1 MQRLAGPAFAA
12 FVALLAVTAVG
23 AALGEFGPVAD
34 LTVSLMGL
42 ALLAGGLLS
51 LVEAGQRLHQLAR
64 FALADVRDGRDVAA
78 LSSGSH
84 WLRIEDTVA
93 ARGETAHGVLDDTPA
108 VAVTA
113 EGDVRERFAGLPWPS
128 TRTGTRFER
137 TDAVP
142 AALGRSAAD
151 VTVTVAAAGAPRS
164 VGRDVR
170 VVGGE
175 RERLTVDD
183 DVPTHTRRALA
194 DLGVDVERDVFRGR
208 AFEHYVRVTEATV
221 PDGETF
227 RLFGPVTVETDGRE
241 TTLAPAGRFASR
253 PLLTTAG
260 WRAILR
266 RVGRRLCVLSLLTLL
281 FGAAGLFLLRVAVPS
296 LLG

>member
-84 WLRIEDTVA
+84 WLRVEDAVA
-93 ARGETAHGVLDDTPA
+93 ARGETVDGVLDDAPA

-113 EGDVRERFAGLPWPS
+113 EGGVRERFAGLPWPS
-128 TRTGTRFER
+128 TGTGTRFER

-151 VTVTVAAAGAPRS
+151 VTVAAAGAPRS
-164 VGRDVR
+164 VGHDVR

-183 DVPTHTRRALA
+183 DVSTHTRRALA
-194 DLGVDVERDVFRGR
+194 DLGVDAERDVFRGR

-221 PDGETF
+221 PDGETL